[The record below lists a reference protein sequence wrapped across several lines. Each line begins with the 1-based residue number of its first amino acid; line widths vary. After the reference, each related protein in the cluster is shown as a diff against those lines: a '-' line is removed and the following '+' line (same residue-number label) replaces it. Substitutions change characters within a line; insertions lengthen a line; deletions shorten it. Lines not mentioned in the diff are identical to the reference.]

1 MTTTLGE
8 VGTTPTDLMKAAKPF
23 FLALYGQQL
32 DISTESARFT
42 LFTKKK
48 VKVKVM
54 ALPPTSENLL
64 LHVLRAHLQ
73 VMLWKAVNLPAPPDE
88 SADITH
94 FGWEI
99 RDDIPVPVIAQ
110 GDPAPPE
117 LIDILR
123 CQCRAHGRKCSTEA
137 CGCHKEHVS
146 CTTYCNC
153 ASKEECCNP
162 YTVRAGNDESV
173 ETEDTGE
180 AFEQCLDQE
189 GENNEEEDVPE
200 YVEDEWN

>member
-1 MTTTLGE
+1 
-8 VGTTPTDLMKAAKPF
+8 MKAAKPF

-48 VKVKVM
+48 VRVKVM

-117 LIDILR
+117 LNFAASVGHMVENAALRHVDATKSMCHVQHTATVLVKRNVAIHILSGLEMMKVLR
-123 CQCRAHGRKCSTEA
+123 RRILGKLL
-137 CGCHKEHVS
+137 
-146 CTTYCNC
+146 N
-153 ASKEECCNP
+153 
-162 YTVRAGNDESV
+162 SV
-173 ETEDTGE
+173 
-180 AFEQCLDQE
+180 
-189 GENNEEEDVPE
+189 
-200 YVEDEWN
+200 